1 MAVSISIESAELLEQ
16 FQWKNAKECETHLQ
30 ENREAVADEMADVA
44 IYLFELADLLE
55 MDLGQEMLRKLDKN
69 AAKYPVEKA
78 RGVTSNTT
86 GWIDKTA
93 WYQRADSV
101 CSRGCASRPEHLAKA
116 AEGHGADGG
125 VERVGSGRSR

>member
-1 MAVSISIESAELLEQ
+1 MQKATQALIEFRDERDWKQFHNPKDMAVSICIESAELLEQ

-30 ENREAVADEMADVA
+30 ENREAVADELADVA

-78 RGVTSNTT
+78 RGSNLKYNRL
-86 GWIDKTA
+86 D
-93 WYQRADSV
+93 
-101 CSRGCASRPEHLAKA
+101 
-116 AEGHGADGG
+116 
-125 VERVGSGRSR
+125 